1 MHGSR
6 HILIQTGKNHVGA
19 FVARR
24 NVESTGQTIEL
35 AFQFF
40 RCHVGSAQIFE
51 VVESCS
57 QSLIVVVTHI
67 EYVDQLEEIVG
78 DILLI
83 KYRNVGFRC
92 QLAHIFLEVE
102 EYGFDGLHCT
112 LLYGGKERTCHI
124 PVGYDGSNLR
134 LRHLLLVRVFA
145 LFLVDNGIIIFFQIF
160 VGKGHD
166 ILFGQ
171 FSHTVNGSHFVLPVC
186 SVNE

>member
-1 MHGSR
+1 MPRPVALLLQFFS
-6 HILIQTGKNHVGA
+6 ISSIDGK
-19 FVARR
+19 
-24 NVESTGQTIEL
+24 L

-92 QLAHIFLEVE
+92 QS
-102 EYGFDGLHCT
+102 
-112 LLYGGKERTCHI
+112 
-124 PVGYDGSNLR
+124 GSYL
-134 LRHLLLVRVFA
+134 
-145 LFLVDNGIIIFFQIF
+145 
-160 VGKGHD
+160 
-166 ILFGQ
+166 
-171 FSHTVNGSHFVLPVC
+171 S
-186 SVNE
+186 